1 MVLGIEEILEIMI
14 KNARA
19 VLSEHI
25 KVHYDEE
32 EKITAAMKAYA
43 AQVVENIDFR
53 RLGYSGDECEEIE
66 NAIKNNLV

>member
-32 EKITAAMKAYA
+32 EKITTAMKAYA

-53 RLGYSGDECEEIE
+53 RLGFTMDECAEIE
-66 NAIKNNLV
+66 EEIKNNLV